1 MADEGSMVVT
11 VVLAE
16 PARQQVVSLEIDEG
30 TTAWQ
35 AVMLAGLLAGR
46 DDLEASRLA
55 LAVHGK
61 QVGKER
67 VLEPGDR
74 VEILRPLPQDPK
86 LRRRRLAREGH
97 AMGPAGQPGRKS
109 R

>member
-1 MADEGSMVVT
+1 MADDGSMGVS

-16 PARQQVVSLEIDEG
+16 PARQQVVSLHVAEG

-35 AVMLAGLLAGR
+35 AVILAGLLVGR

-55 LAVHGK
+55 LAIHGK
-61 QVGKER
+61 QVEKER
-67 VLEPGDR
+67 ALEPGDR

-86 LRRRRLAREGH
+86 LRRRRLAREGG
-97 AMGPAGQPGRKS
+97 AMGPAGRPGRKS